1 MCFILPNP
9 TSEIKTF
16 DYGNGKTNKIEVS
29 YKEKVIG
36 RSKGINLRNM
46 FRIFLYIIK
55 KKKKKKCRVRKLWK
69 HYRNAKCAV

>member
-29 YKEKVIG
+29 YKEKMIG

-46 FRIFLYIIK
+46 FRIFLYILK
-55 KKKKKKCRVRKLWK
+55 KKKKKVPCTEIMEAL
-69 HYRNAKCAV
+69 